1 MDNQF
6 QAIASEYDQYYK
18 SLFQKGRLPLKSTAK
33 GFWGYSIAEEVY
45 ELFKKIKL
53 EQYKSFVDLGSGDGK
68 VVLIASLFTK
78 AIGIEIDEELVR
90 KSEEMKAK
98 LNLNRA
104 HFLQKDFFQEDLS
117 SYEAIYL
124 FPDQRTRAVED
135 KLLKEMKGILL
146 FMGQQFR
153 PLRLKEVK
161 QQFLSLTPFT
171 VYTNPEQKHL

>member
-1 MDNQF
+1 MDKLDNQF
-6 QAIASEYDQYYK
+6 QSIVKEYDQYYK
-18 SLFQKGRLPLKSTAK
+18 SLLQKGRLPLKSTAK

-98 LNLNRA
+98 
-104 HFLQKDFFQEDLS
+104 HFL
-117 SYEAIYL
+117 
-124 FPDQRTRAVED
+124 
-135 KLLKEMKGILL
+135 
-146 FMGQQFR
+146 
-153 PLRLKEVK
+153 
-161 QQFLSLTPFT
+161 
-171 VYTNPEQKHL
+171 